1 MKKLNYFLLS
11 FIVTV
16 LFLSCNNK
24 ATDPGTS
31 ALDDIK
37 KLVGKYC
44 SIKEGEAFNNVTIK
58 DDGSLFVE
66 YNNGDG
72 AGNQNLTIVPN
83 NIVENQENIYNLHY
97 TAQDGTGEE
106 RFVTLIA
113 YDTRYIKLI
122 GWQTKSSGFLC
133 NEANLNDKSGIEA
146 YAAKYVYLK
155 DIQNPNAGN
164 IDPNNTITIGADG
177 TMTFKE
183 SAQSSEVITNPGF
196 TIFNYEDVDKGMKY
210 YFNYIFPDRSI
221 ATVTLTDD
229 TTGQSVKC
237 LYVAGTHGLNRYYI
251 EEGAIQ

>member
-113 YDTRYIKLI
+113 YGTSYIKLI

-155 DIQNPNAGN
+155 DPQNPSAAN
-164 IDPNNTITIGADG
+164 IDLNNTITIGTDG
-177 TMTFKE
+177 SMTFKE
-183 SAQSSEVITNPGF
+183 SAQSSEIITNPGF
-196 TIFNYEDVDKGMKY
+196 TALESENTYINC
-210 YFNYIFPDRSI
+210 IFPDRSI
-221 ATVTLTDD
+221 TTETIINDI
-229 TTGQSVKC
+229 TGQSAKC
-237 LYVAGTHGLNRYYI
+237 LYVVGTHGLRRLYI

>member
-16 LFLSCNNK
+16 LFVSCNNK
-24 ATDPGTS
+24 STDPG

-37 KLVGKYC
+37 NLAGKYC
-44 SIKEGEAFNNVTIK
+44 SIVEGDAFNNVTIK

-83 NIVENQENIYNLHY
+83 NIVENKENIYNLHY

-113 YDTRYIKLI
+113 YDTHYIKLI

-146 YAAKYVYLK
+146 YAGKYVYLK
-155 DIQNPNAGN
+155 DIKNPNAGN

-177 TMTFKE
+177 TITFKE
-183 SAQSSEVITNPGF
+183 SAQSSEIITNPGF
-196 TIFNYEDVDKGMKY
+196 TTLGFKDVNKDMTY
-210 YFNYIFPDRSI
+210 YTNYIFPDRSI
-221 ATVTLTDD
+221 ATKTLTDN
-229 TTGQSVKC
+229 TASQSVKF
-237 LYVAGTHGLNRYYI
+237 LHIVGKHGYKRFYI
-251 EEGAIQ
+251 EEGVIQ